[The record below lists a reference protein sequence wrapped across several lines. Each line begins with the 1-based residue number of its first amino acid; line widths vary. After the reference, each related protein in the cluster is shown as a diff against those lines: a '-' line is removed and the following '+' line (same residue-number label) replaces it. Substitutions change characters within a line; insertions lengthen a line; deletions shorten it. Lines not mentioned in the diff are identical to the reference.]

1 MTNPTEIVQ
10 IPLNKLTKADTNVRK
25 TGENS
30 ITELAASIQA
40 HGLLHNLIVIKTKSD
55 KYQVIAGSRRLAA
68 LNKLAKEKMIP
79 KTFGVPCRVVDGE
92 AGTETSLAEN
102 VIRTNMHPADQF
114 DAFRSLVDKGIGVE
128 EVAARFGVTP
138 TTVRQRLKLAHVA
151 PRLFEL
157 YRTDE
162 ITLDQL
168 MALAITDDHAAQEQV
183 WDSAQEWQRQPQALR
198 RALTETKVD
207 ASSDR
212 RALLVGVEAYT
223 QAGGQIE
230 RDLFQP
236 QHEGYLTDTALLERL
251 VAEKLEALANEV
263 RGEGWKWVEILP
275 FANYSDLSKFD
286 RIYPVHMPVSPE
298 IRSEI
303 EALQAEQEQISQ
315 AHQDAEEY
323 PPDVDERMAEIE
335 ERIEE
340 LNEQTRQYR
349 EEEKKLAGAVV
360 SIESIHRGLVRSEDK
375 RKVQAAKS
383 GGDTENDDGEES
395 AEVQLSAALVE
406 DLTAQRT
413 AAMRAVLATRPD
425 VALVVAAHA
434 LALQVCYETPC
445 YNVGSALSLASEKG
459 GCRLESHVKGIETS
473 IAHTRSSEIH
483 SQWLKHIP
491 EEPEELWDWLLDQE
505 QSVVMEL
512 LAFCVGQTVHA
523 VRLAHDSGSAPRFL
537 AADRLA
543 KALNLDMADWWTPTG
558 ENYLGRV
565 KKDQIL
571 EAISEGTGET
581 NLEELRKLKKGELA
595 AAAEARLSG
604 TRWLPKI
611 LKS

>member
-10 IPLNKLTKADTNVRK
+10 IPLNKLTKSDTNVRK

-40 HGLLHNLIVIKTKSD
+40 HGLLHNLVVIKTKSD

-68 LNKLAKEKMIP
+68 LNKLAKEKVIP
-79 KTFGVPCRVVDGE
+79 KTFDVPCRVVEGE

-114 DAFRSLVDKGIGVE
+114 VAFRGLVDEGIGIE

-157 YRTDE
+157 YRTNE

-168 MALAITDDHAAQEQV
+168 MALAITDDQAAQEQV
-183 WDSAQEWQRQPQALR
+183 WDSTQEWQRQPQALR

-212 RALLVGVEAYT
+212 RALLVGVKAYT
-223 QAGGQIE
+223 EAGGQIE

-236 QHEGYLTDTALLERL
+236 QHEGYLTDSALLERL

-275 FANYSDLSKFD
+275 FANYSDLSKFG
-286 RIYPVHMPVSPE
+286 RIYQVHMPVSPE

-323 PPDVDERMAEIE
+323 PPDVDKRMAEIE

-340 LNEQTRQYR
+340 LNAQSRQYSD
-349 EEEKKLAGAVV
+349 EQKTLAGAVV
-360 SIESIHRGLVRSEDK
+360 SIENIQRGLVRPEDK
-375 RKVQAAKS
+375 RKAQAAKS
-383 GGDTENDDGEES
+383 GSNGNTTGDDEGEES
-395 AEVQLSAALVE
+395 DEVLLSAALVE
-406 DLTAQRT
+406 DLTAHRT
-413 AAMRAVLATRPD
+413 AALRAVLATRPD
-425 VALVVAAHA
+425 VALVAETHS
-434 LALQVCYETPC
+434 LELRICYPMEMS
-445 YNVGSALSLASEKG
+445 YAVGSALSLSSEKG
-459 GCRLESHVKGIETS
+459 GCSLKSHAQHIETS
-473 IAHTRSSEIH
+473 LAHTRLDEIH
-483 SQWLKHIP
+483 KQWIKRIP
-491 EEPEELWDWLLDQE
+491 EDPDEFWDWLLKQE
-505 QSVVMEL
+505 QAVVLEL
-512 LAFCVGQTVHA
+512 LAFCV
-523 VRLAHDSGSAPRFL
+523 
-537 AADRLA
+537 AD
-543 KALNLDMADWWTPTG
+543 
-558 ENYLGRV
+558 
-565 KKDQIL
+565 
-571 EAISEGTGET
+571 
-581 NLEELRKLKKGELA
+581 
-595 AAAEARLSG
+595 AEQVFS
-604 TRWLPKI
+604 K
-611 LKS
+611 